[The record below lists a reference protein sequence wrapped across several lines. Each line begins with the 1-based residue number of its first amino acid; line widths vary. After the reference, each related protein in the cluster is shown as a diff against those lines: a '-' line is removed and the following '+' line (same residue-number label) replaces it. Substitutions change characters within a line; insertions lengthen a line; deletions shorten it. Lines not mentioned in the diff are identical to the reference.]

1 MTIKFNKH
9 FINNLLTFRAIN
21 LLNIYVKMKLINKTL
36 LLCKSLLTCLIMLI
50 KVLFY
55 SINFKILN

>member
-36 LLCKSLLTCLIMLI
+36 LF
-50 KVLFY
+50 V
-55 SINFKILN
+55 